1 MLFAVIGG
9 AHGSIAALDAAL
21 ARVDAEGIHSILCSG
36 NMAVGHEYANDVIN
50 RLRERRVRCVQGELD
65 RLAVRA
71 MRKADSLRKRLGDVP
86 FDALQ
91 RAHDSLTSNNL
102 EFLRALPH
110 RVALSF
116 EGKSVCLCHG
126 TVSSQG
132 TVLRA
137 DDSVDHFR
145 RQREAANTDIIV
157 CGSDEEAFV
166 RVVDRT
172 LFINPGRLDAPN
184 CAASFVVANTDTDPL
199 SAKITRVG

>member
-21 ARVDAEGIHSILCSG
+21 ARVDADGIHSILCSG
-36 NMAVGHEYANDVIN
+36 NMAVGHEYANEVIN

-71 MRKADSLRKRLGDVP
+71 MRKADSLRKRLGDEQ

-91 RAHDSLTSNNL
+91 RAHDMLTSDNL

-110 RVALSF
+110 RAALSF

-132 TVLRA
+132 AVLRA
-137 DDSVDHFR
+137 DDSIDHFR
-145 RQREAANTDIIV
+145 RQREAANTDIV
-157 CGSDEEAFV
+157 MCGSDGEAFS
-166 RVVDRT
+166 RIVDQT
-172 LFINPGRLDAPN
+172 LFINPGRLDTVG
-184 CAASFVVANTDTDPL
+184 CDASFVVANTDTDPL
-199 SAKITRVG
+199 SAEIVRVG